1 MGANRLVFETIDNEL
16 VSIPLDAVG
25 VKINLSDKSGIAGVV
40 YGREY
45 VQVSA
50 ETAAELWSEIVWSDG
65 KDDE

>member
-45 VQVSA
+45 VRVSA
-50 ETAAELWSEIVWSDG
+50 ETAAELWSEIVWSDRDG
-65 KDDE
+65 DE